1 MYHIHTT
8 PGLVLDSKNYG
19 EAGKILRIFT
29 RNYGLVS
36 AVAQGIRL
44 EKSKLRYFAQNH
56 TVANFSLVK
65 GKEFWRLTSASSVLE
80 IKIID
85 NRDNKKSIQI
95 LMVRICKM
103 LARLLQGE
111 ERHEELFDMVWEGI
125 EFMNKQEHI
134 GEERLKILESII
146 MYKILKILGYIGAN
160 NEIDKSLHNLSISD
174 SLLDENKK
182 NRSII
187 NQHVNKA
194 LVESHL

>member
-8 PGLVLDSKNYG
+8 LGLILDSKNYG

-36 AVAQGIRL
+36 TVAQGIRL
-44 EKSKLRYFAQNH
+44 ERSKLRYFAQNH
-56 TVANFSLVK
+56 SVANFSLVK
-65 GKEFWRLTSASSVLE
+65 GKEFWRLTSASSVLDK
-80 IKIID
+80 KIID
-85 NRDNKKSIQI
+85 NIGNKKNIQI
-95 LMVRICKM
+95 LMVRMCKM

-125 EFMNKQEHI
+125 EFMHKQEYI
-134 GEERLKILESII
+134 DEERMKILESII
-146 MYKILKILGYIGAN
+146 MYKILKLLGYIGVD
-160 NEIDKSLHNLSISD
+160 NELDKSLYNLPID
-174 SLLDENKK
+174 TSLLDENMK
-182 NRSII
+182 NRNII